1 MRNWPVLKQASVI
14 FHIIQKSLG
23 LRVSILSTLW
33 VIVALMAIAAVSIVF
48 YRQTNE
54 QYLERILT
62 AHLYSLISAVN
73 VSSDGKLQ
81 GDPELGDIRYSDPS
95 SGWYWE
101 VVSLS
106 STLRGRLTSASLGWR
121 KIPSPNEA
129 TEPFDLKFFRS
140 YRVPGPD
147 GQQLLVVEND
157 IIVDNQNHVARF
169 RVMGNIDETYAQLQK
184 FKTTL
189 LWYLSLLG
197 MASVLINIVIIVV
210 SLRPLRRIRYSLAD
224 IRAGKNDHVDTN
236 LPIEV
241 MPLANEMNALIDNNQ
256 RIVERF
262 RVQVGN
268 LAHSLKTPLSVIANE
283 AEKGNT
289 PQTKLIGEQAALML
303 AQINHYLQR
312 ARIAAQKDS
321 VIYKTPVRPILE
333 RLVRVMGKINPDK
346 SLELQMNMSEIF
358 FAGEKEDLEEM
369 VGNLL
374 ENACKW
380 AKHKITIQCD
390 INETSSSTPVLLI
403 GVDDDGIGLA
413 ADKRE
418 EAIKRGKRLDESKPG
433 TGLGLS
439 IVSDMVNDYGGS
451 IQLADSPLGGLSVKL
466 SLPCFND

>member
-1 MRNWPVLKQASVI
+1 
-14 FHIIQKSLG
+14 
-23 LRVSILSTLW
+23 
-33 VIVALMAIAAVSIVF
+33 
-48 YRQTNE
+48 
-54 QYLERILT
+54 
-62 AHLYSLISAVN
+62 
-73 VSSDGKLQ
+73 
-81 GDPELGDIRYSDPS
+81 
-95 SGWYWE
+95 
-101 VVSLS
+101 
-106 STLRGRLTSASLGWR
+106 
-121 KIPSPNEA
+121 
-129 TEPFDLKFFRS
+129 
-140 YRVPGPD
+140 
-147 GQQLLVVEND
+147 
-157 IIVDNQNHVARF
+157 
-169 RVMGNIDETYAQLQK
+169 
-184 FKTTL
+184 
-189 LWYLSLLG
+189 
-197 MASVLINIVIIVV
+197 
-210 SLRPLRRIRYSLAD
+210 
-224 IRAGKNDHVDTN
+224 
-236 LPIEV
+236 

-289 PQTKLIGEQAALML
+289 TQTKLIGEQAALMQ

-312 ARIAAQKDS
+312 ARIAAQRDS
-321 VIYKTPVRPILE
+321 VIYKTPVRAIIE

-451 IQLADSPLGGLSVKL
+451 IQLSDSPLGGLSVKL